1 MWRIFQNGKYK
12 GLSKNKKNNNQK
24 MMTIFTQGIVHDAT
38 AEQAA
43 FYAEILY
50 TVGISFENPELL

>member
-1 MWRIFQNGKYK
+1 
-12 GLSKNKKNNNQK
+12 

-38 AEQAA
+38 AERAA

-50 TVGISFENPELL
+50 TVGISF